1 MTIRSSGPQEPRIR
15 TFSVDCRERFGQTLG
30 KIPLDLG
37 IPCPNRSKGGCLF
50 CRPASFT
57 PFSLRATDPLDEQI
71 RRGKQF
77 LLRGRFTRYFGY
89 IQQET
94 ATALATSRLL
104 ALLAPLL
111 EDPDCL
117 GLILSTR
124 PDSVAADLPAALAD
138 LIDRS
143 GKQCL
148 IELGLQS
155 IHSASLH
162 LLNRNHSFEDFLA
175 AVGRIQAVGSLQIG
189 VHLILGIPGESEAD
203 MLATVQTVC
212 GLDIQALKLHH
223 LQVIRETPLHQL
235 FLQGQIEVFS
245 QEQYL
250 ELLLRLLP
258 RIPVAI
264 TLHRLWSTAHPDLL
278 VAPRW
283 QKISG
288 QLSQHL
294 QRLMAERDIRQGQ
307 LVNAGS
313 CLRE

>member
-1 MTIRSSGPQEPRIR
+1 MRPSGSQEPRIR
-15 TFSVDCRERFGQTLG
+15 TFSVDCRERFGQAIG

-37 IPCPNRSKGGCLF
+37 IPCPNRGKGGCVF

-57 PFSLRATDPLDEQI
+57 PFSLRTTDPLDEQI

-77 LLRGRFTRYFGY
+77 LLRGRFSRYFGY

-111 EDPDCL
+111 DDPDCL

-124 PDSVAADLPAALAD
+124 PDTVADDLPAALAE

-155 IHSASLH
+155 IHPASLQ

-175 AVGRIQAVGSLQIG
+175 AVRGIQAVGSLQIG
-189 VHLILGIPGESEAD
+189 VHLILGIPGESEAE

-212 GLDIQALKLHH
+212 GLGIQALKLHH
-223 LQVIRETPLHQL
+223 LQVIRDTPLHRL
-235 FLQGQIEVFS
+235 FSQGQVEVFS

-258 RIPVAI
+258 RIPAAI

-283 QKISG
+283 QSISG
-288 QLSQHL
+288 QLSQYL
-294 QRLMAERDIRQGQ
+294 QRMMAERDIRQGQ
-307 LVNAGS
+307 EVGTED